1 MLGEGVDFQRN
12 TSGDEGDVGGSVDND
27 CDIHC
32 DGCDMFECAYG

>member
-12 TSGDEGDVGGSVDND
+12 TSGDEGDVGGSVDSD